1 MQALREIEARLTE
14 WVSAQLAEAFPEA
27 FLVEARL
34 RVHGPE
40 PEVYLRVDTDKGIT
54 LDECVKVHLYLK
66 DKLAAVDW
74 LPENVG
80 LSVSSPGIGAPLRLK
95 RQYYQNIGRLLAVRT
110 KAGTVRG
117 ILSAVTD
124 DGIELKYHHKTH
136 SLPWTE
142 ILSAR
147 VELPRHTPPRRYKSK

>member
-40 PEVYLRVDTDKGIT
+40 PEVYLRIDTDKGIT

-74 LPENVG
+74 LPENFG
-80 LSVSSPGIGAPLRLK
+80 LSVSSPGIGAPLRLR
-95 RQYYQNIGRLLAVRT
+95 RQYHQNIGRHLAVRT
-110 KAGTVRG
+110 KSGTVRG

-124 DGIELKYHHKTH
+124 DGIQLKHYHKTH
-136 SLPWTE
+136 SLPWAE
-142 ILSAR
+142 IQSAR
-147 VELPRHTPPRRYKSK
+147 VELPRRSYPHRHKSR